1 MYQVLKAEC
10 IKYWK
15 LNVSSI
21 ESWMYQVLKA

>member
-1 MYQVLKAEC
+1 LKAEC

-21 ESWMYQVLKA
+21 ES